1 MRGLVL
7 LHATF
12 IFFSSI
18 LAYFLVPTVAIA
30 LFVVGF
36 FFMFMAIGA
45 IYRLHVQ
52 RMVLFSLT
60 PTLLVVLV
68 IFGVLQ
74 IVPPISLAIGLLD
87 IFYVLQSVFWPFTLT
102 PIIARQYYVYEKH
115 YSRVASTFSLSIL
128 AMFLSLFVAAML
140 IYASIYLA
148 FCIVLLHVLEK
159 EYGSEGIQTPAKAGE

>member
-30 LFVVGF
+30 LFVVGL
-36 FFMFMAIGA
+36 FFMFMAVGA
-45 IYRLHVQ
+45 VYHMHMRRIVF
-52 RMVLFSLT
+52 FSLA
-60 PTLLVVLV
+60 PTLFVVVAILS
-68 IFGVLQ
+68 VLY
-74 IVPPISLAIGLLD
+74 VVSPVSLAIGLLEF
-87 IFYVLQSVFWPFTLT
+87 FYVLQVVFWPFILT
-102 PIIARQYYVYEKH
+102 PLIARQYYVYGKH